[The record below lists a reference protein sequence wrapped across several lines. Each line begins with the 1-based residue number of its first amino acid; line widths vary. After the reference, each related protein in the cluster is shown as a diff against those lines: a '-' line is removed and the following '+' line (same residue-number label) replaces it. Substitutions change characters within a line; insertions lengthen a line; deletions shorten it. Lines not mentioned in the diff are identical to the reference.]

1 MKITDLKSY
10 LMKMK
15 WDDRP
20 GSVEPR
26 NLVEREF
33 VFVQIDTDEGI
44 TGWGEITN
52 YPGNIGNRAIQ
63 KFTTEI
69 KDFLV
74 GRDRTRIKEIW
85 ARTFQLF
92 AYTGTRGATTAAIRS
107 MVSTGLKSPYL

>member
-1 MKITDLKSY
+1 MKITDIETHILVSPE
-10 LMKMK
+10 LREDATSSSQ
-15 WDDRP
+15 DDI
-20 GSVEPR
+20 VV
-26 NLVEREF
+26 LVH
-33 VFVQIDTDEGI
+33 TDEGI

-85 ARTFQLF
+85 ARAFQLF